1 MRDGSGSMDA
11 SKCDVVSDISW
22 WLDLWI
28 RTFYKK
34 TESVYL
40 WHDTEAKEVSQ
51 EVFYNLRYGG
61 GTRCSSALR
70 LMKKLISS
78 KGKFDPSKWN
88 IYAFY
93 FGDGENELND
103 NSTFIKLMKNDLG
116 VKFVNLFGVTQ
127 VMAYS
132 YDNTLKAAIDKQ
144 LEQGKLRSDHVRTTS
159 VDRPKDAPWDFFS
172 VPENRDEAV
181 KRALKDLLGKGVAK
195 KSGVTIEQIA

>member
-1 MRDGSGSMDA
+1 M
-11 SKCDVVSDISW
+11 
-22 WLDLWI
+22 
-28 RTFYKK
+28 
-34 TESVYL
+34 
-40 WHDTEAKEVSQ
+40 
-51 EVFYNLRYGG
+51 
-61 GTRCSSALR
+61 
-70 LMKKLISS
+70 
-78 KGKFDPSKWN
+78 
-88 IYAFY
+88 
-93 FGDGENELND
+93 
-103 NSTFIKLMKNDLG
+103 
-116 VKFVNLFGVTQ
+116 TQ